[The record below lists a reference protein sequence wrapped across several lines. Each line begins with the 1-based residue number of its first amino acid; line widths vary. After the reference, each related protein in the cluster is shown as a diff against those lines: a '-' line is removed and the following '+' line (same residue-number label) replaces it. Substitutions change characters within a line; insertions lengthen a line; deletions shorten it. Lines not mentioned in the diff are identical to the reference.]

1 MIEFGEWQ
9 KVELKIATIKAAE
22 EVAGKDKLYKL
33 TIDIGEEKPRTLVAG
48 IKQFRTAAELKG
60 KQIVVVANLKPAKIA
75 GIESNGMLLAV
86 GKGADDFAMLTTD
99 AKAKAGAKVE

>member
-9 KVELKIATIKAAE
+9 KVELRIGTIKSAE
-22 EVAGKDKLYKL
+22 EVQGKDKLYRL
-33 TIDIGEEKPRTLVAG
+33 SVDVGEAAPRTLVAG
-48 IKQFRTAAELKG
+48 IRQFRTVGELNG

-86 GKGADDFAMLTTD
+86 GKGADDFALLTTD
-99 AKAKAGAKVE
+99 SEAKAGARVE